1 MTQPLSPSAQA
12 VLDAEQ
18 ANPPRVIALTGNHA
32 YYYVHFLE
40 EVAEELRQKAFL
52 VQSGLDSVTKAEQL
66 AYAVLYSNG
75 FLQEEEPRTCY
86 RGEDD

>member
-1 MTQPLSPSAQA
+1 MT
-12 VLDAEQ
+12 EQ
-18 ANPPRVIALTGNHA
+18 ASPPKIIALSSGSG

-66 AYAVLYSNG
+66 AYAVLYNNG
-75 FLQEEEPRTCY
+75 FLQEKESRTCY
-86 RGEDD
+86 RGEDND

>member
-1 MTQPLSPSAQA
+1 MT
-12 VLDAEQ
+12 EQ
-18 ANPPRVIALTGNHA
+18 ASPPRVIALSHNSG

-52 VQSGLDSVTKAEQL
+52 VQSGLDSITKAEQL
-66 AYAVLYSNG
+66 AYAVLYNNG

-86 RGEDD
+86 RGEDN